1 MEILVH
7 SSKIHAPVED
17 VFNWHIREG
26 AFERLNPPWQPF
38 SVVGRINGIKDGG
51 LITIRIPIGPLKL
64 RWISQHCDYVERKQF
79 ADVMLKGPFKSWKH
93 IHLFSPSEEESFS
106 RIQDRIEYSLP
117 FGSIFN
123 RKITRH
129 IIKNRLDILFNYRYQ
144 NTKQDISDYNKYKHL
159 GSLNI
164 LISGSTGFIGS
175 HLTSYLSAQG
185 HKVTHLLRS
194 TSKSNV
200 SGIIGNILNW
210 DPAGGYIDPI
220 IAPNTIEIEKEEK
233 EHSTKNKTQRGK
245 SKGSC
250 FDSVI
255 NLAGENVFG
264 RWTKEKKNAILQS
277 RIQSTELLCKSL
289 ASLDRPP
296 KVLISASAIGY
307 YGSNREDEILSEDDS
322 TNNYLSHKDDFL
334 AQVCKRWEQATTIA
348 KEAGIRVV
356 NIRIGVV
363 MDPSGGIL
371 ATILPVF
378 KAGLG
383 GKIGN
388 GKQWISWIALDD
400 LLSII
405 LHIISNKHLSGP
417 VNAVSPS
424 PVTNA
429 DLTKMLGRILS
440 RPSGIPV
447 PSIVVRKV
455 FGEFADATLLSSAR
469 IKPTKLLEAGY
480 EFRFPNLEFAL
491 KHSLGKMT

>member
-1 MEILVH
+1 
-7 SSKIHAPVED
+7 
-17 VFNWHIREG
+17 
-26 AFERLNPPWQPF
+26 
-38 SVVGRINGIKDGG
+38 
-51 LITIRIPIGPLKL
+51 
-64 RWISQHCDYVERKQF
+64 
-79 ADVMLKGPFKSWKH
+79 
-93 IHLFSPSEEESFS
+93 
-106 RIQDRIEYSLP
+106 
-117 FGSIFN
+117 
-123 RKITRH
+123 
-129 IIKNRLDILFNYRYQ
+129 
-144 NTKQDISDYNKYKHL
+144 
-159 GSLNI
+159 
-164 LISGSTGFIGS
+164 
-175 HLTSYLSAQG
+175 
-185 HKVTHLLRS
+185 
-194 TSKSNV
+194 V

-220 IAPNTIEIEKEEK
+220 IAPNTKEIEKEEK

-334 AQVCKRWEQATTIA
+334 AQVCKQWEQATAIA

-469 IKPTKLLEAGY
+469 IKPIKLLEAGY

-491 KHSLGKMT
+491 RHSLGKMT

>member
-1 MEILVH
+1 
-7 SSKIHAPVED
+7 
-17 VFNWHIREG
+17 
-26 AFERLNPPWQPF
+26 
-38 SVVGRINGIKDGG
+38 
-51 LITIRIPIGPLKL
+51 
-64 RWISQHCDYVERKQF
+64 
-79 ADVMLKGPFKSWKH
+79 
-93 IHLFSPSEEESFS
+93 
-106 RIQDRIEYSLP
+106 
-117 FGSIFN
+117 
-123 RKITRH
+123 
-129 IIKNRLDILFNYRYQ
+129 
-144 NTKQDISDYNKYKHL
+144 
-159 GSLNI
+159 
-164 LISGSTGFIGS
+164 
-175 HLTSYLSAQG
+175 
-185 HKVTHLLRS
+185 
-194 TSKSNV
+194 V

-220 IAPNTIEIEKEEK
+220 IAPNTKEIEKEEK

-334 AQVCKRWEQATTIA
+334 AQVCKQWEQATAIA

-469 IKPTKLLEAGY
+469 IKPIKILEAGY

-491 KHSLGKMT
+491 RHSLGKMT